1 MSILIR
7 SFCCMAGLATSSF
20 LSPLPPRE
28 ANVTAIQNNSG
39 IRDLDICTGDPLPLK
54 EAGDS
59 RQLMRVLSHPKSKER
74 MKVLPL
80 VVEFFG
86 SRELESRKLLIKVKE
101 KKIVNPQVTTTPFNS
116 VILSI
121 FLKAAHSLL
130 KKRKKDLIALPE
142 EVSTKVANSIKD
154 IIAGKK
160 VPDITVHTSQGN
172 NKVFSVNGSPFVF
185 KYSKQKVMIE
195 KRYEN
200 IQRARAVCQNEDLEE
215 YLAVPEAQ
223 IMVFGQHKVLVERQ
237 LDIEFVDEAKQE
249 ELFFSVD
256 IDRLNKVLRALTIFV
271 AKTEFSDLTFRN
283 IPLTQ
288 GDKFKVALVDL
299 EDFEGSRKGVIGDYL
314 GFREEFDY
322 EVCRGIVGCC
332 VNKEQAERVIEI
344 AKKMGIEISDDDKD
358 IAIRRRV
365 AEIKWQQKLHDFYQ
379 EKGIKT
385 GEEIFD
391 LERLESIDFS
401 AYPNQEE
408 KLKIFVKDLINHINS
423 SISKN
428 RGDTK
433 KSRRSVRINTNY
445 GIFLRMDQTLADEN
459 LDSDCFQKQED
470 YYEATF
476 LGFATNALIQ
486 KKAIFGLIRRNG
498 YGYYLQA

>member
-1 MSILIR
+1 MLVNSL
-7 SFCCMAGLATSSF
+7 L
-20 LSPLPPRE
+20 RE
-28 ANVTAIQNNSG
+28 SG
-39 IRDLDICTGDPLPLK
+39 C
-54 EAGDS
+54 S
-59 RQLMRVLSHPKSKER
+59 RQLMRALSHPKNQKGMKEG
-74 MKVLPL
+74 MKVAAL
-80 VVEFFG
+80 VVVFFG
-86 SRELESRKLLIKVKE
+86 SRAFAPKKLLIKIKVKN
-101 KKIVNPQVTTTPFNS
+101 IVNFQVTITPFNS
-116 VILSI
+116 VLLGS
-121 FLKAAHSLL
+121 FLKATHSLL

-142 EVSTKVANSIKD
+142 EVSTKVKNSIKD

-172 NKVFSVNGSPFVF
+172 NKVFSVNGFPFVF
-185 KYSKQKVMIE
+185 KYSKTEGMIE
-195 KRYEN
+195 KRDEN
-200 IQRARAVCQNEDLEE
+200 IQKARAVCQKEELEE

-237 LDIEFVDEAKQE
+237 LDIEFVDEARQE

-256 IDRLNKVLRALTIFV
+256 IDRLNKILRALTIFV
-271 AKTEFSDLTFRN
+271 AKTEFSDLAFRN
-283 IPLTQ
+283 IPLTR
-288 GDKFKVALVDL
+288 GADFKMALVDL
-299 EDFEGSRKGVIGDYL
+299 EDFEGSRKGVIGDYQ
-314 GFREEFDY
+314 G
-322 EVCRGIVGCC
+322 CRGLVGCC
-332 VNKEQAERVIEI
+332 VNKEQVEMVIEI

-408 KLKIFVKDLINHINS
+408 KLKNFVKKLINHINS

-433 KSRRSVRINTNY
+433 QSRRSVWINTNY
-445 GIFLRMDQTLADEN
+445 GMFLRKDQILADEN
-459 LDSDCFQKQED
+459 LDPNCFQKQED
-470 YYEATF
+470 YYDATC
-476 LGFATNALIQ
+476 LGVATKALIQ
-486 KKAIFGLIRRNG
+486 SKAIFGLKQRNG
-498 YGYYLQA
+498 HGYCLQA